1 MRSAEKIKTI
11 RPVRG
16 GKAEKLTNFFKP
28 MLANI
33 HGLPFDD
40 PEWIFEIKWDGYRAI
55 AETGKNIR
63 LYSRNGLSFLSLY
76 PKIADE
82 LKKIKVTAIL
92 DGEIIALN
100 ENQKPDFQKLQQY
113 GEQRSLRLIY
123 YVFDCLMVEG
133 KSLLKLPL
141 IERKKIAQQLMPESN
156 VVRYSDHIEGKGVE
170 FFSKAVAMDL
180 EGIIAKRAQS
190 IYLPG
195 KRSPQWLKIKHHNTQ
210 EAIIAGFTMPRGG
223 RKYFG
228 ALILAIL
235 EKGKLKYIGHTGTGF
250 KEDTLKN
257 VYAKLQRLVRTHS
270 PFENKIPVN
279 SDVTW
284 VKPHWVCNVKFTEVT
299 QDGILRHPVFMGLRL
314 DKSPEE
320 TTSLEVHQ
328 KVSRKKSFS
337 HRKNKKA

>member
-1 MRSAEKIKTI
+1 MRSAEKTKT
-11 RPVRG
+11 VRSVRS

-28 MLANI
+28 MLATI
-33 HGLPFDD
+33 HGSPFDD

-82 LKKIKVTAIL
+82 LKKIEVTATL

-133 KSLLKLPL
+133 QSLLNLPL
-141 IERKKIAQQLMPESN
+141 IERKKIAQQLLPESN
-156 VVRYSDHIEGKGVE
+156 VVRYSDHIEEKGVD

-195 KRSPQWLKIKHHNTQ
+195 KRSTQWLKIKHHNTQ
-210 EAIIAGFTMPRGG
+210 EAIIAGFTKARGG

-228 ALILAIL
+228 ALILAIM

-250 KEDTLKN
+250 KDETLKSL
-257 VYAKLQRLVRTHS
+257 YTKLQPLVRTQS

-279 SDVTW
+279 SVVTW
-284 VKPHWVCNVKFTEVT
+284 VEPQWVCNVKFTEVT

-320 TTSLEVHQ
+320 TTSIEAG
-328 KVSRKKSFS
+328 KKIPRKKSFS
-337 HRKNKKA
+337 HRKK